1 MSSPSDPLSS
11 SGGRLNQ
18 SALRRIEFAL
28 VLLYSLAV
36 MGSAI
41 PFFADIS
48 NIPVILY
55 YLFVP
60 GYCLT
65 GLFGEDYPIVQR
77 ALFSGLA
84 SITLLLSVYSLRQTV
99 LVGIRLPY
107 DLLMPVL
114 ALVILLYGY
123 YHRRR

>member
-1 MSSPSDPLSS
+1 MRKL
-11 SGGRLNQ
+11 
-18 SALRRIEFAL
+18 EFAL

-65 GLFGEDYPIVQR
+65 GLFGENYPIVQR
-77 ALFSGLA
+77 ALFSGLT
-84 SITLLLSVYSLRQTV
+84 SITLLLSFFSLRQTV
-99 LVGIRLPY
+99 FVGIRLPY

-114 ALVILLYGY
+114 ALILLLFGY
-123 YHRRR
+123 YHRRS

>member
-1 MSSPSDPLSS
+1 MLSPSSPSSPA
-11 SGGRLNQ
+11 GGRFDRTTI
-18 SALRRIEFAL
+18 RRIEFAV

-36 MGSAI
+36 MASAV

-60 GYCLT
+60 GYCVT
-65 GLFGEDYPIVQR
+65 KLFGEDYPIVQR
-77 ALFSGLA
+77 LLFSSLI
-84 SITLLLSVYSLRQTV
+84 SVTLVLSVFSLRQTV
-99 LVGIRLPY
+99 LVGIHLPY

-114 ALVILLYGY
+114 ALIILLFTY
-123 YHRRR
+123 YHPRR